1 MEDSLH
7 GVSQFDIFAALII
20 FLATYGLIITE
31 KFNRAVVAL
40 IGAVM
45 MVGLGIVSTE
55 AAFKDHIE
63 WNTITLLIGMMIL
76 VGITNKTG
84 VFQYLAIR
92 SAQLAKGNPIA
103 ILILLSFLTAA
114 LSAFLDNVTTVLLI
128 VPVTISITRL
138 LGVNP
143 IPFLIA
149 EVLASNIGGTATLIG
164 DPPNI
169 MIGQSSK
176 HLTFND
182 FLINLA
188 PVVLV
193 IFVATMLLLFLIY
206 RKQLRVDKEKQQEVM
221 KLDAAASI
229 SDRRLLWKSLIILL
243 LTILGFTLHSVIEV
257 DASVIAIGGASL
269 LMLFGVK
276 EHDLE
281 EVFHSVEW
289 TTIFFFAGLFT
300 LVGGLVDTGIISSIA
315 EWMLDLTGGTIDSI
329 PALSML
335 ILWVS
340 GIASATI
347 DNIPFV
353 ATMIPLIQD
362 IGQGMGLAQN
372 DPILEVLWWALALGA
387 DLGGNGTL
395 IGASANVI
403 VAGIAMREGYNISY
417 LKFLK
422 VGAPLTLV
430 TLIIATI
437 YIYIR
442 YLLPLLG

>member
-1 MEDSLH
+1 
-7 GVSQFDIFAALII
+7 
-20 FLATYGLIITE
+20 
-31 KFNRAVVAL
+31 
-40 IGAVM
+40 
-45 MVGLGIVSTE
+45 
-55 AAFKDHIE
+55 
-63 WNTITLLIGMMIL
+63 
-76 VGITNKTG
+76 
-84 VFQYLAIR
+84 
-92 SAQLAKGNPIA
+92 
-103 ILILLSFLTAA
+103 
-114 LSAFLDNVTTVLLI
+114 
-128 VPVTISITRL
+128 
-138 LGVNP
+138 
-143 IPFLIA
+143 
-149 EVLASNIGGTATLIG
+149 
-164 DPPNI
+164 

-188 PVVLV
+188 PVVLI
-193 IFVATMLLLFLIY
+193 IFVATMLLLFVNY

-221 KLDAAASI
+221 KLDANASI
-229 SDRRLLWKSLIILL
+229 IDRGLLWKSLVILF

-315 EWMLDLTGGTIDSI
+315 EWMLDLTGGTVDSI

-362 IGQGMGLAQN
+362 IGHGMGLAQN
-372 DPILEVLWWALALGA
+372 APALDVLWWSLALGA

-430 TLIIATI
+430 ALTIAAI